1 MVGGEG
7 KRVGEGVCWGREV
20 DEVMAVGRK
29 EVSGCCGG
37 AGSSFVLRQ
46 RGGSQATQNVG
57 RRVQQRAGWGRGVL
71 EWRCG
76 GEGKGGIKR
85 VM

>member
-1 MVGGEG
+1 
-7 KRVGEGVCWGREV
+7 VCWGREV

-37 AGSSFVLRQ
+37 AGSGFVLGQ

-57 RRVQQRAGWGRGVL
+57 RRAQQRAGRGRGVFGM
-71 EWRCG
+71 EVWGRR
-76 GEGKGGIKR
+76 KR
-85 VM
+85 RY